1 VPNLLRTTVLW
12 ILATSAYG
20 SGPAKIYAYSATPNN
35 LGQFS
40 PLWPDTTNGPWATKF
55 MVPTVIN
62 GHLYVGGRKPDPS
75 HLCKTAQSGGSCL
88 GRVVA
93 WH

>member
-1 VPNLLRTTVLW
+1 VLALPQLLALDYCSL
-12 ILATSAYG
+12 IGA
-20 SGPAKIYAYSATPNN
+20 
-35 LGQFS
+35 Q
-40 PLWPDTTNGPWATKF
+40 
-55 MVPTVIN
+55 
-62 GHLYVGGRKPDPS
+62 VGGRKPDPS